1 MAVATAT
8 APQAAAHDHA
18 AGDECTVCG
27 PHAHGHNDV
36 TVRLVTAIVGGI
48 FVLNSYLAKTFF
60 ADAID
65 PFAIDLSAIVGTLI
79 LGWPIFVSAVRD
91 LIRGRIYMNELVA
104 LALVAAFAN
113 GEYRTAGAVAFFML
127 ITITIERKTAIGA
140 EASITSLVKLT
151 PHRARRLADGQELD
165 VEALSLAVGDVV
177 RVRPGEN
184 FPADGVVGN
193 GTSSVNQA
201 TITGESL
208 PVDKN
213 AGDEVYAGTQNLTGV
228 MDVRVTRVGTDT
240 TLGKVRELIVAA
252 ERSRLPFMR
261 MIDQYAGFYTPTIL
275 MLAALVWFVTQDLNR
290 VIAVLIVACPC
301 ALIVATPSAVIAAV
315 AAAARLG
322 VLIKD
327 VSHIELASRIKA
339 LIFDKTGTLT
349 EGNLEVARLQAA
361 DGVELAELLTVATS
375 TECHS
380 NHPAAEAM
388 RRLAKDAGI
397 TWNDPADY
405 QEVAGRGVQ
414 ARFGNDVCRVGRQT
428 WLAENGVALD
438 PLLAAMKSEERE
450 GMSVVFVARN
460 QRALGWIGLR
470 DALRGAAPEAVAQ
483 LKGLGVR
490 HCAMV
495 TGDNESVARQ
505 VGAKVGI
512 SEIRAGC
519 LPQEKVAFVEQLRR
533 RGGVVAF
540 VGDGVNDAPALAASD
555 IGIAMGAIGSDV
567 AVHSAS
573 VALMNNDLRRIPFLV
588 WLSKRARTVM
598 MQNLFIG
605 LVFIVLGLYLAVAG
619 VVTPVIAAIL
629 HSAGTIITLFN
640 SARLVR
646 AGEHLEAPTPAPQD
660 KTARVPA

>member
-1 MAVATAT
+1 
-8 APQAAAHDHA
+8 
-18 AGDECTVCG
+18 
-27 PHAHGHNDV
+27 
-36 TVRLVTAIVGGI
+36 
-48 FVLNSYLAKTFF
+48 
-60 ADAID
+60 
-65 PFAIDLSAIVGTLI
+65 
-79 LGWPIFVSAVRD
+79 
-91 LIRGRIYMNELVA
+91 
-104 LALVAAFAN
+104 
-113 GEYRTAGAVAFFML
+113 ML